1 MQGVSSSSP
10 HTDTHDFARY
20 PLLDALLRRRS
31 RRFAPG
37 MHLNGGPLA
46 YASTQPPQPLSLE
59 EEAALAFAACGITG
73 YALGDLPYRSGA
85 ANATGGGNIMTHFV
99 GRTVPSGDSIHS
111 VSVFVINDAG
121 AWLLKRP
128 QDYARCEIG
137 ELIALACEHKLVEL
151 YLKSRVQ
158 IADQRLDVPRDLPFV
173 PPFNK
178 WSSNVPGTTLFL
190 PVNET
195 TTLYINMLLAAFD
208 DEFASFVVDER
219 NRFQPAG
226 IGQFGRSRGGH
237 LYDDPRLGRVGTIGY
252 TESWVYEFTALEQ
265 GAVLQNLALMA
276 EALGLSGF
284 AHFAAY
290 PYIWMQTLGFRMEQI
305 PLSRTI
311 GAGLL
316 LRLLLQAFKRDD
328 PVPTA
333 IGLERDGETLIKP
346 FCPPYY
352 PTMRDAVLAFVD
364 YKFGAGRGTF
374 RDGGSATAWLDGAA
388 IQSQVPPPSQ
398 QAIDATIAYCEY
410 VYHRYGRFPTSSGPF
425 RTVLAY
431 QAQHVDADFYDRFYR
446 PDALSETQRHH
457 SSNGTTATSTQP
469 VT

>member
-1 MQGVSSSSP
+1 MQVVSSSSP
-10 HTDTHDFARY
+10 HTGAQDFARY
-20 PLLDALLRRRS
+20 PLLDALIRRRS
-31 RRFAPG
+31 RRFAHG
-37 MHLNGGPLA
+37 MHLDGGPLA
-46 YASTQPPQPLSLE
+46 YASTHPPQPLSLE

-73 YALGDLPYRSGA
+73 HALGDLPYRSGVA
-85 ANATGGGNIMTHFV
+85 PATGGGNIMTHFV

-111 VSVFVINDAG
+111 VVVFVINDEG
-121 AWLLKRP
+121 VWLLKRP
-128 QDYARCEIG
+128 QDYARAEIG
-137 ELIALACEHKLVEL
+137 ELIALAGEHRLVEL
-151 YLKSRVQ
+151 YLKNRVQ
-158 IADQRLDVPRDLPFV
+158 IAERRLDVPRDLPFV

-208 DEFASFVVDER
+208 DDFASFVVDER

-226 IGQFGRSRGGH
+226 IGRFARSRGGH
-237 LYDDPRLGRVGTIGY
+237 LYDDPKLGRVGTIGY
-252 TESWVYEFTALEQ
+252 TESWIYEFTALEQ

-311 GAGLL
+311 GAGPLMRLL
-316 LRLLLQAFKRDD
+316 LRALKRDD

-333 IGLERDGETLIKP
+333 VGLQRDDEILIKP

-364 YKFGAGRGTF
+364 YKFGTGRGTF
-374 RDGGSATAWLDGAA
+374 RDGGSATGWRDGAA
-388 IQSQVPPPSQ
+388 ILAEVPPPGQ
-398 QAIDATIAYCEY
+398 KAIDATIAYCEY
-410 VYHRYGRFPTSSGPF
+410 VYRRYGRFPTSSGPF

-431 QAQHVDADFYDRFYR
+431 QAHHVDADFYDRFYR
-446 PDALSETQRHH
+446 PEALNETQRRHG
-457 SSNGTTATSTQP
+457 SNGAAPVDPQP
-469 VT
+469 AS

>member
-1 MQGVSSSSP
+1 MQVASSPSP
-10 HTDTHDFARY
+10 HTDTQKFARY
-20 PLLDALLRRRS
+20 PLLDTLIHRRS
-31 RRFAPG
+31 RRFARG
-37 MHLNGGPLA
+37 MQLDGGPLA
-46 YASTQPPQPLSLE
+46 FASTHPPQPLSLE

-73 YALGDLPYRSGA
+73 HVLGDLPYRSGA
-85 ANATGGGNIMTHFV
+85 APATGGGNIMTHFV

-111 VSVFVINDAG
+111 VIVFVINDEG
-121 AWLLKRP
+121 VWLLKRP
-128 QDYARCEIG
+128 QDYARADLSG
-137 ELIALACEHKLVEL
+137 LIALAGERKLVEL
-151 YLKSRVQ
+151 YRKNRVQ
-158 IADQRLDVPRDLPFV
+158 IADRRVDVPRDLLFV

-190 PVNET
+190 PINET

-208 DEFASFVVDER
+208 DDFASFVVDER

-226 IGQFGRSRGGH
+226 IARFARSRGGH
-237 LYDDPRLGRVGTIGY
+237 LYDDPKRGRVGTIGH
-252 TESWVYEFTALEQ
+252 TKSWVYEFTALEQ

-305 PLSRTI
+305 ALSRTI
-311 GAGLL
+311 GAGPLTRQL
-316 LRLLLQAFKRDD
+316 LRALKRDD

-333 IGLERDGETLIKP
+333 VGLEHDGQTLIKP

-364 YKFGAGRGTF
+364 NKFGAGRGTF
-374 RDGGSATAWLDGAA
+374 RDGGSATAWRDGNA
-388 IQSQVPPPSQ
+388 IQAEVPPPSRK
-398 QAIDATIAYCEY
+398 AIDATIAYCEY
-410 VYHRYGRFPTSSGPF
+410 VYRRYGRFPAGSGPF

-431 QAQHVDADFYDRFYR
+431 QAHHVDTHFYDRFYR
-446 PDALSETQRHH
+446 PEALNQTQRQH
-457 SSNGTTATSTQP
+457 NTDDMTPTSAQP
-469 VT
+469 VA

>member
-1 MQGVSSSSP
+1 MQAASSPSP
-10 HTDTHDFARY
+10 HTDTQDFARY
-20 PLLDALLRRRS
+20 PLLDALIHRRS
-31 RRFAPG
+31 RRFARG
-37 MHLNGGPLA
+37 MRLDGDPLT
-46 YASTQPPQPLSLE
+46 YASTHPPQPLSLE

-73 YALGDLPYRSGA
+73 HALGDLPYRSGA
-85 ANATGGGNIMTHFV
+85 TPATGGGNIMTNFV

-111 VSVFVINDAG
+111 VIVFVINDEG
-121 AWLLKRP
+121 VWLLKRP
-128 QDYARCEIG
+128 QDYDRAEIG
-137 ELIALACEHKLVEL
+137 ELIALAGEHKLVEL
-151 YLKSRVQ
+151 YLKNRVQ
-158 IADQRLDVPRDLPFV
+158 IADCRLDVPRDLPFV

-190 PVNET
+190 PINET

-208 DEFASFVVDER
+208 DDFASFVVDER

-226 IGQFGRSRGGH
+226 IARFARSRGGH
-237 LYDDPRLGRVGTIGY
+237 LYDDPKLGRVGTIGH
-252 TESWVYEFTALEQ
+252 TESWIYEFTALEQ

-311 GAGLL
+311 GAGWLTRWLL
-316 LRLLLQAFKRDD
+316 HALKRDD

-333 IGLERDGETLIKP
+333 VGLERDDEMLIKP
-346 FCPPYY
+346 FCPPSY

-364 YKFGAGRGTF
+364 YKFGPERGTF
-374 RDGGSATAWLDGAA
+374 RDGGSTTGWRDGSA
-388 IQSQVPPPSQ
+388 IQAQVPLPGQ
-398 QAIDATIAYCEY
+398 KAIDATIAYCEY
-410 VYHRYGRFPTSSGPF
+410 VYRRYGRFPASNGPF

-431 QAQHVDADFYDRFYR
+431 QAHHVDTDFYDHFYR
-446 PDALSETQRHH
+446 PEALNATQRQH
-457 SSNGTTATSTQP
+457 SLDD
-469 VT
+469 VTPASARPAA